1 MRCSRISWAV
11 FIRKRVL
18 IEGYGPKLYRKLRM
32 DIDKRYT
39 NVRAVLMR
47 FDILYRIKFGIQKFF
62 QKNRKKMKKGV
73 DNV

>member
-1 MRCSRISWAV
+1 MFTHLVGC

-32 DIDKRYT
+32 DIDTRCL
-39 NVRAVLMR
+39 NVRNILLR
-47 FDILYRIKFGIQKFF
+47 FDNLYRIKFGIQKFF
-62 QKNRKKMKKGV
+62 QKKRKKMKKGV